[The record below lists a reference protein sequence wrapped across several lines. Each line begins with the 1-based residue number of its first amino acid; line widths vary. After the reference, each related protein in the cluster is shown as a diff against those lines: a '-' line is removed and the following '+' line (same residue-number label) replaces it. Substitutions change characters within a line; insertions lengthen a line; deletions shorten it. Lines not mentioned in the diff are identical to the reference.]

1 MLLKRKIYKTTAM
14 ALAVISIFGSSLTH
28 VSAYDGDTN
37 IKPIAQFSDG
47 IYELNTTLK
56 NLSDENKDS
65 MANGYLQS
73 SKLEIRDGKQYM
85 RLEFASGNMIKEATA
100 KVDGKDIEVKNT
112 LNGDIRTVEF
122 EVPSIDSNIVLGVKI
137 NPFGDFVVDANCIVK
152 SDFKTQP
159 PVLPEVPET
168 PEVPEQPEVPST
180 PETPENPEQPE
191 TPSKPETPGN
201 PEQPQQPEVP
211 SKPDNKP
218 STDNQDG
225 KYKNGFY
232 ELKNTVKCD
241 NPTGYAMVR
250 NLLNENTVMEVKDSK
265 TYITFEMSGYDMMGD
280 VKIKVDGKNVNFTKT
295 DLGNNN
301 VKFKVEVP
309 SVDSNISMKIFVKAM
324 NKDVEFG
331 IGLEK
336 STIKFVSSN
345 EEPTIPNNPSSNNA
359 NTGSTGNS
367 TNNNSDNSSNKS
379 ENVAGNATVKGKLY
393 TIKNEI
399 IEDNPT
405 GKEMARKYLNETS
418 KIEEENGK
426 TYATLTFTGV
436 DLMKD
441 HKIYV
446 NGSKVNHQI
455 VSKDSNSISIRFEIP
470 NVDADIKVELFVI
483 PMGSNIDF
491 GVKLLKDTLTFVKD
505 YESNSNKLP
514 QTGSLLNGDAMLM
527 AGSMA
532 TIGGL
537 TIGRKK
543 RK

>member
-14 ALAVISIFGSSLTH
+14 ALAVISIFGSNFTYA
-28 VSAYDGDTN
+28 SAYDGDSN
-37 IKPIAQFSDG
+37 IKPISQFSDG

-56 NLSDENKDS
+56 NSSNVNKDS

-73 SKLEIRDGKQYM
+73 SKLEVREGKQYM
-85 RLEFASGNMIKEATA
+85 MLNFTSGSMIKQVTA
-100 KVDGKDIEVKNT
+100 KVDGNSVEVKDT

-122 EVPSIDSNIVLGVKI
+122 EVSSIDSNIVLGVKI
-137 NPFGDFVVDANCIVK
+137 NPFWGFVVDANCIVK

-159 PVLPEVPET
+159 PIQLETQNKPEI
-168 PEVPEQPEVPST
+168 QH
-180 PETPENPEQPE
+180 
-191 TPSKPETPGN
+191 KPET
-201 PEQPQQPEVP
+201 Q
-211 SKPDNKP
+211 NKP
-218 STDNQDG
+218 ETQHKPENKLLTDNQNG

-232 ELKNTVKCD
+232 ELKNTVKCE
-241 NPTGYAMVR
+241 NPTGYTMVR
-250 NLLNENTVMEVKDSK
+250 NLLNENTVMEVKDNK
-265 TYITFEMSGYDMMGD
+265 TYITFEMSGYDMMGSI
-280 VKIKVDGKNVNFTKT
+280 KIKVNGENTNFTKT
-295 DLGNNN
+295 DLGNNS
-301 VKFKVEVP
+301 VRFRMEVP
-309 SVDSNISMKIFVKAM
+309 SIDSNISMNIFVKAM

-345 EEPTIPNNPSSNNA
+345 EEPTILNNMSNDNQNTRNSSNN
-359 NTGSTGNS
+359 NS
-367 TNNNSDNSSNKS
+367 ENNSNKS
-379 ENVAGNATVKGKLY
+379 ENNTVKGKLY

-426 TYATLTFTGV
+426 TYVTLTFTGV

-446 NGSKVNHQI
+446 NGNKINHEV
-455 VSKDSNSISIRFEIP
+455 VSKDSNSLSIRFEIP
-470 NVDADIKVELFVI
+470 NIDADIKVELFVI
-483 PMGSNIDF
+483 PMGSTIDF

-505 YESNSNKLP
+505 YESNSKLP
-514 QTGSLLNGDAMLM
+514 KTGSVLNGEAMFM
-527 AGSMA
+527 AGSIA
-532 TIGGL
+532 TMGGL
-537 TIGRKK
+537 TIYRKK